1 MLKNVQDFF
10 NFSMQYKDLIS
21 LLYSKHDIVLDNT
34 LIRIAGRS
42 LSKRCYLPFKTEFKD
57 SLINLSNIL
66 NQGKH
71 SSNSHYLIVEKNQT
85 FEDFK
90 QLFFL
95 SYNVKDILDHK
106 HFEYLHEFLLGYTLI
121 FFINNIFITNITF
134 ITVAVVIIV

>member
-1 MLKNVQDFF
+1 
-10 NFSMQYKDLIS
+10 MQYKDLIS

-90 QLFFL
+90 QLFFCHIML
-95 SYNVKDILDHK
+95 KTYWIINILNIYMNFYLDIHL
-106 HFEYLHEFLLGYTLI
+106 FFL
-121 FFINNIFITNITF
+121 
-134 ITVAVVIIV
+134 